1 MSAEGSDAGGRRTAN
16 DSVRD
21 SADFLIV
28 GGGAAGSVLGERLTE
43 DSSVRVLLL
52 EAGPDY
58 AATRDVPEDLLDA
71 NQFPSSHDW
80 GYQSEPG
87 VLGRPIPVPR
97 AKVIGGST
105 AHNGAVSSRGTPEDY
120 DEWSRLGNPGW
131 SFEQLLDDFRRLEDD
146 PEGDAR
152 YHGRGGPVPIRRYTD
167 RLSLLHRSFIR
178 TATASGFRRVE
189 DVNGPDQVGVGVLAR
204 NVVDG
209 VRQNASIAYLER
221 VRQRTNLEI
230 RGGAE
235 VDRVVIEEGRAV
247 GVMLTSGE
255 LLLAGHVV
263 LSAGVYGSPAILMRS
278 GIGPA
283 EELTSLG
290 IDVVA
295 DAPGVGAHLVEQP
308 IFTAVYAGDPAK
320 LTERTPP
327 VQTMLT
333 VAEPGS
339 AGRAWLHVFP
349 TTFAPG
355 EMSPSGVAFEM
366 NVGLLKPRSR
376 GRVTLV
382 SRDPK
387 VPPRID
393 VNLLADPWDVAS
405 MVEGIRLARRLASTE
420 PLASLHR
427 CEVSRGDAVGDD
439 EDALTA
445 VLKAG
450 VSFYN
455 HANGTVRM
463 GPRSDPQAVV
473 DATGAVRG
481 VAGLSVADASIMPTP
496 PSNPTRLTTL
506 AIGEKIA
513 RDLHTQLS
521 AARVAVPA
529 AASPPIATY
538 ADDLALEL
546 RSS

>member
-1 MSAEGSDAGGRRTAN
+1 MFDSSDSRNG
-16 DSVRD
+16 DSV
-21 SADFLIV
+21 DFLIV
-28 GGGAAGSVLGERLTE
+28 GGGAAGSVLGARLSE

-71 NQFPSSHDW
+71 DGFPSSHDW

-87 VLGRPIPVPR
+87 VLGRSIPVSR

-105 AHNGAVSSRGTPEDY
+105 AHNGAAAGRGTPEDY

-146 PEGDAR
+146 HEGDVR
-152 YHGRGGPVPIRRYTD
+152 YHGRGGPVPVRRYTD
-167 RLSLLHRSFIR
+167 RLTPLHRSFIR

-189 DVNGPDQVGVGVLAR
+189 DVNGPDHIGVGVVAR

-209 VRQNASIAYLER
+209 VRQNSSMTYLER
-221 VRQRTNLEI
+221 ARQRPNLEI
-230 RGGAE
+230 RGEAQ
-235 VDRVVIEEGRAV
+235 VDRVVIEDGRAV
-247 GVMLTSGE
+247 GVMLASGE
-255 LLLAGHVV
+255 TLLAGHVV
-263 LSAGVYGSPAILMRS
+263 LSAGVYGSPAILLRS

-283 EELTSLG
+283 DELTSLG
-290 IDVVA
+290 IDLVA
-295 DAPGVGAHLVEQP
+295 DVPGVGANLAEQP
-308 IFTAVYAGDPAK
+308 FFLAVFAADPAK

-327 VQTMLT
+327 LQTMMT

-339 AGRAWLHVFP
+339 AGRPWLHVFP

-355 EMSPSGVAFEM
+355 EMSPTGVTFEI

-376 GRVTLV
+376 GRVTLA

-387 VPPRID
+387 VAPRID
-393 VNLLADPWDVAS
+393 INLLADPWDVAS
-405 MVEGIRLARRLASTE
+405 MVEGIRFARRLASTE
-420 PLASLHR
+420 PIASLHR
-427 CEVSRGDAVGDD
+427 GEVIPGDAVGDD
-439 EDALTA
+439 ADALTQ

-450 VSFYN
+450 VGPYN

-463 GPRSDPQAVV
+463 GPSSDPHAVV
-473 DATGAVRG
+473 DATCTVRA

-496 PSNPTRLTTL
+496 PSNPTMLTTM
-506 AIGEKIA
+506 AIAEKVA
-513 RDLHTQLS
+513 HDLRAQLY
-521 AARVAVPA
+521 AARAALLAVANGA
-529 AASPPIATY
+529 A
-538 ADDLALEL
+538 
-546 RSS
+546 

>member
-1 MSAEGSDAGGRRTAN
+1 MSAAGSDAGGRRTAAN

-28 GGGAAGSVLGERLTE
+28 GGGAAGSVLGNRLTE

-235 VDRVVIEEGRAV
+235 VDRVVIKEGRAV

-255 LLLAGHVV
+255 LLRAGHVV

-333 VAEPGS
+333 VAEPAS

-427 CEVSRGDAVGDD
+427 GEVSRGDAVG

-445 VLKAG
+445 VLRAG
-450 VSFYN
+450 VTFYN

-496 PSNPTRLTTL
+496 PSNPTTLTTL

-513 RDLHTQLS
+513 RDLRTQLS
-521 AARVAVPA
+521 AARAAVPA

>member
-1 MSAEGSDAGGRRTAN
+1 MFDSSNDRDG
-16 DSVRD
+16 DSV
-21 SADFLIV
+21 DFLIV
-28 GGGAAGSVLGERLTE
+28 GGGAAGSVLGTRLSE

-71 NQFPSSHDW
+71 DGFPSSHEW

-87 VLGRPIPVPR
+87 VLGRSIPVPR

-105 AHNGAVSSRGTPEDY
+105 AHNAAAAGRGTPEDY

-146 PEGDAR
+146 PEGDVR

-167 RLSLLHRSFIR
+167 RLTLLHRSFIR
-178 TATASGFRRVE
+178 AATESGFRRIE
-189 DVNGPDQVGVGVLAR
+189 DLNGPDHIGVGVVAR

-209 VRQNASIAYLER
+209 VRQNSSIAYLER

-235 VDRVVIEEGRAV
+235 VDYVVIENGRAV
-247 GVMLTSGE
+247 GVMLVSGE
-255 LLLAGHVV
+255 VLHAGYVV

-283 EELTSLG
+283 DELTSLG

-295 DAPGVGAHLVEQP
+295 DVPGVGAHLAEQP
-308 IFTAVYAGDPAK
+308 IFSVVFAGEPAK

-327 VQTMLT
+327 LQTMMT
-333 VAEPGS
+333 IAEPGS
-339 AGRAWLHVFP
+339 PGRPWLHVFP

-355 EMSPSGVAFEM
+355 ETSPTGVAFEF

-376 GRVTLV
+376 GRVTLAA
-382 SRDPK
+382 RDPQ
-387 VPPRID
+387 VAPRID

-405 MVEGIRLARRLASTE
+405 MVEGIRLARRLAHTE
-420 PLASLHR
+420 PLASLQQG
-427 CEVSRGDAVGDD
+427 EVFPGDAIGDD
-439 EDALTA
+439 ADTLTPI
-445 VLKAG
+445 LKAG

-455 HANGTVRM
+455 HASGTVRM

-481 VAGLSVADASIMPTP
+481 VSGLSVADASIMPTP
-496 PSNPTRLTTL
+496 PSNPTTLTTM

-513 RDLHTQLS
+513 RDLRTQLS
-521 AARVAVPA
+521 AARAAVPA
-529 AASPPIATY
+529 AATGTA
-538 ADDLALEL
+538 
-546 RSS
+546 

>member
-1 MSAEGSDAGGRRTAN
+1 
-16 DSVRD
+16 
-21 SADFLIV
+21 
-28 GGGAAGSVLGERLTE
+28 
-43 DSSVRVLLL
+43 
-52 EAGPDY
+52 
-58 AATRDVPEDLLDA
+58 
-71 NQFPSSHDW
+71 
-80 GYQSEPG
+80 
-87 VLGRPIPVPR
+87 
-97 AKVIGGST
+97 
-105 AHNGAVSSRGTPEDY
+105 
-120 DEWSRLGNPGW
+120 
-131 SFEQLLDDFRRLEDD
+131 
-146 PEGDAR
+146 
-152 YHGRGGPVPIRRYTD
+152 VPIRRYTD

-178 TATASGFRRVE
+178 TATKSGFRRI
-189 DVNGPDQVGVGVLAR
+189 DDMNGPDQIGVGVLAR

-209 VRQNASIAYLER
+209 VRQNGSITYLER

-295 DAPGVGAHLVEQP
+295 DVPGVGAHLVEQP
-308 IFTAVYAGDPAK
+308 IFTAVFAGDPAK

-327 VQTMLT
+327 VQTMMT
-333 VAEPGS
+333 VAEPDS
-339 AGRAWLHVFP
+339 AGRPWLHVFP

-355 EMSPSGVAFEM
+355 EMSPTGVAFEM
-366 NVGLLKPRSR
+366 NVALLKPRSR

-382 SRDPK
+382 SQDPE

-420 PLASLHR
+420 PLAWLQR
-427 CEVSRGDAVGDD
+427 GEVSLGDAVDD
-439 EDALTA
+439 DADALTA

-450 VSFYN
+450 VTFYN

-463 GPRSDPQAVV
+463 GPRSDPHAVV

-496 PSNPTRLTTL
+496 PSNPTTLTTM
-506 AIGEKIA
+506 AIGEKVA
-513 RDLHTQLS
+513 RDLRTQLY
-521 AARVAVPA
+521 AARAAVPA
-529 AASPPIATY
+529 AVSGVA
-538 ADDLALEL
+538 
-546 RSS
+546 

>member
-1 MSAEGSDAGGRRTAN
+1 
-16 DSVRD
+16 
-21 SADFLIV
+21 
-28 GGGAAGSVLGERLTE
+28 
-43 DSSVRVLLL
+43 
-52 EAGPDY
+52 
-58 AATRDVPEDLLDA
+58 
-71 NQFPSSHDW
+71 
-80 GYQSEPG
+80 
-87 VLGRPIPVPR
+87 
-97 AKVIGGST
+97 
-105 AHNGAVSSRGTPEDY
+105 
-120 DEWSRLGNPGW
+120 
-131 SFEQLLDDFRRLEDD
+131 
-146 PEGDAR
+146 
-152 YHGRGGPVPIRRYTD
+152 
-167 RLSLLHRSFIR
+167 
-178 TATASGFRRVE
+178 
-189 DVNGPDQVGVGVLAR
+189 
-204 NVVDG
+204 
-209 VRQNASIAYLER
+209 
-221 VRQRTNLEI
+221 
-230 RGGAE
+230 
-235 VDRVVIEEGRAV
+235 
-247 GVMLTSGE
+247 
-255 LLLAGHVV
+255 
-263 LSAGVYGSPAILMRS
+263 MRS

-320 LTERTPP
+320 LTEGTPP

-427 CEVSRGDAVGDD
+427 GEVSRGDAVGDD

-450 VSFYN
+450 VSFITTPT
-455 HANGTVRM
+455 APFAWAREAIRRPSWTRRVLCEASPASAWPTR
-463 GPRSDPQAVV
+463 RSC
-473 DATGAVRG
+473 RRHH
-481 VAGLSVADASIMPTP
+481 PTP
-496 PSNPTRLTTL
+496 R
-506 AIGEKIA
+506 
-513 RDLHTQLS
+513 R
-521 AARVAVPA
+521 
-529 AASPPIATY
+529 
-538 ADDLALEL
+538 
-546 RSS
+546 

>member
-1 MSAEGSDAGGRRTAN
+1 MFDSSN
-16 DSVRD
+16 DRD
-21 SADFLIV
+21 RGSADFLIV
-28 GGGAAGSVLGERLTE
+28 GGGAAGSVLGNRLSE
-43 DSSVRVLLL
+43 DSSTRVLLL

-58 AATRDVPEDLLDA
+58 ARTRDVPEDLLDA
-71 NQFPSSHDW
+71 EGFPSSHDW

-87 VLGRPIPVPR
+87 VLGRSIPVAR

-105 AHNGAVSSRGTPEDY
+105 AHNGAAAGRGTPEDY

-167 RLSLLHRSFIR
+167 RLTPLHRSFIR

-189 DVNGPDQVGVGVLAR
+189 DVNGPDHIGVGVVAR

-209 VRQNASIAYLER
+209 VRQNSSMTYLEPA
-221 VRQRTNLEI
+221 RQRPNLEI
-230 RGGAE
+230 RGEAE
-235 VDRVVIEEGRAV
+235 VDRVVIEDGRAV
-247 GVMLTSGE
+247 GVMLVSGE
-255 LLLAGHVV
+255 QLYAKHVV
-263 LSAGVYGSPAILMRS
+263 LSAGVYGSPAILLRS

-283 EELTSLG
+283 DELTLLG
-290 IDVVA
+290 IDLVSDV
-295 DAPGVGAHLVEQP
+295 PGVGANLAEQP
-308 IFTAVYAGDPAK
+308 FYLAVFAADPAK

-327 VQTMLT
+327 LQTMMT

-339 AGRAWLHVFP
+339 AGRPWLHVFP

-355 EMSPSGVAFEM
+355 EMSPTGVAFEID
-366 NVGLLKPRSR
+366 VGLLNPRSR
-376 GRVTLV
+376 GRVTLA
-382 SRDPK
+382 SRDPE

-393 VNLLADPWDVAS
+393 LNLLADPWDVAS
-405 MVEGIRLARRLASTE
+405 MVEGIRLARRLVSTE

-427 CEVSRGDAVGDD
+427 GEVQPGDAVGDD
-439 EDALTA
+439 ADALTQA
-445 VLKAG
+445 LKAG
-450 VSFYN
+450 VVPYN

-473 DATGAVRG
+473 DASGAVRA

-496 PSNPTRLTTL
+496 PSNVTALTTM
-506 AIGEKIA
+506 AIAEKVA
-513 RDLHTQLS
+513 RDLRTQIY
-521 AARVAVPA
+521 AARAAVPTV
-529 AASPPIATY
+529 AT
-538 ADDLALEL
+538 DTE
-546 RSS
+546 

>member
-1 MSAEGSDAGGRRTAN
+1 MLDSTN
-16 DSVRD
+16 DRDRD

-28 GGGAAGSVLGERLTE
+28 GGGAAGSVLGARLTE

-87 VLGRPIPVPR
+87 ILGRSIPVPR
-97 AKVIGGST
+97 ARVIGGST
-105 AHNGAVSSRGTPEDY
+105 AHNGAVASRGTPEDY

-178 TATASGFRRVE
+178 TASASGFRRIE
-189 DVNGPDQVGVGVLAR
+189 DMNGPNQIGFGVVAR

-209 VRQNASIAYLER
+209 VRQNGSITYLER

-230 RGGAE
+230 RGEAE
-235 VDRVVIEEGRAV
+235 VDHVVIEEGRAV

-295 DAPGVGAHLVEQP
+295 DVPGVGAHLVEQP
-308 IFTAVYAGDPAK
+308 IFTAVFAGDPAK

-327 VQTMLT
+327 VQTMMT

-339 AGRAWLHVFP
+339 AGRPWLHVFP

-355 EMSPSGVAFEM
+355 GVSPTGVAFEM
-366 NVGLLKPRSR
+366 NVALLKPRSR

-382 SRDPK
+382 SQDPE

-405 MVEGIRLARRLASTE
+405 MVEGIRLARRLVSTE

-427 CEVSRGDAVGDD
+427 GEVSLGDAIGDD
-439 EDALTA
+439 ADALTE

-450 VSFYN
+450 VTFYN

-473 DATGAVRG
+473 DATGVVRG
-481 VAGLSVADASIMPTP
+481 IAGLTVADASIMPTP
-496 PSNPTRLTTL
+496 PSNPTTLTTM

-513 RDLHTQLS
+513 RDLRTQLHS
-521 AARVAVPA
+521 ARAAVPA
-529 AASPPIATY
+529 AANGVS
-538 ADDLALEL
+538 
-546 RSS
+546 